1 MKFYLH
7 TKRLDP
13 LIKTCQPSR
22 NDFANKTKSLE
33 NHIKHDKISQEKS
46 CNFKIACFNEIYTNI
61 KLKIV
66 AEETMNFENTTQLLT
81 LWIGAF
87 VGALFLHVLLG
98 AQFYFQSTGV
108 SNGLLSS
115 EIMLTFVQE
124 TIYPDVDTDLSDI
137 HTESDIN
144 TEPKVLQ
151 SDLLEKESE
160 ELESVDE
167 VQSEEPQHM
176 VEQDD
181 LKSLEEPLPQK
192 VEHKAFI
199 KKTIP
204 MPKAVVKRSNAKV
217 VRSSST
223 NKGVSTA
230 GLEDMLLMEWLA
242 KVQSQLERQKNY
254 IVGQRTS
261 RAKGTVK
268 LEFMVHKKGSI
279 FSSRVAVSAGNPE
292 LDRLAMA
299 ALQRVGSFPPPPPS
313 KVNKIIR
320 VSLIFS

>member
-1 MKFYLH
+1 M
-7 TKRLDP
+7 RL
-13 LIKTCQPSR
+13 
-22 NDFANKTKSLE
+22 N
-33 NHIKHDKISQEKS
+33 
-46 CNFKIACFNEIYTNI
+46 TNN

-66 AEETMNFENTTQLLT
+66 AEETMHFINTKQLLT
-81 LWIGAF
+81 RWIGAF
-87 VGALFLHVLLG
+87 VGAFFLHVLLG
-98 AQFYFQSTGV
+98 AQFYFQSIGV

-124 TIYPDVDTDLSDI
+124 TVYPDVDTDLSDI

-181 LKSLEEPLPQK
+181 LKSLEDPLPQK

-204 MPKAVVKRSNAKV
+204 MPKAVVKRSNAKA

-223 NKGVSTA
+223 NKGVGTA

-254 IVGQRTS
+254 VVGQRTS

-268 LEFMVHKKGSI
+268 LEFRVHEQGSI
-279 FSSRVAVSAGNPE
+279 FSSRVVASAGDPE

-299 ALQRVGSFPPPPPS
+299 ALHRVGSFPPPPPS
-313 KVNKIIR
+313 KANKKIR

>member
-1 MKFYLH
+1 M
-7 TKRLDP
+7 
-13 LIKTCQPSR
+13 
-22 NDFANKTKSLE
+22 NFANTK
-33 NHIKHDKISQEKS
+33 
-46 CNFKIACFNEIYTNI
+46 
-61 KLKIV
+61 
-66 AEETMNFENTTQLLT
+66 QLLT

-87 VGALFLHVLLG
+87 VGAFFLHVLLG

-124 TIYPDVDTDLSDI
+124 TVYPDVDTDLSDI

-151 SDLLEKESE
+151 SDLLEQEPE

-167 VQSEEPQHM
+167 VQSEEPPHM
-176 VEQDD
+176 VGQDD

-199 KKTIP
+199 KKIIP
-204 MPKAVVKRSNAKV
+204 MPKAVVKRSNAKA

-223 NKGVSTA
+223 NKGVGTA

-268 LEFMVHKKGSI
+268 LEFMVREQGSI
-279 FSSRVAVSAGNPE
+279 FSSRVAVSAGDRE

-299 ALQRVGSFPPPPPS
+299 ALQRVGNFPPPPAS

>member
-1 MKFYLH
+1 M
-7 TKRLDP
+7 
-13 LIKTCQPSR
+13 
-22 NDFANKTKSLE
+22 TKSV
-33 NHIKHDKISQEKS
+33 KKKVAISKYPVLMRL
-46 CNFKIACFNEIYTNI
+46 NTNI

-66 AEETMNFENTTQLLT
+66 AEETMNFANTKQLLT

-87 VGALFLHVLLG
+87 VGAFFLHVLLG

-124 TIYPDVDTDLSDI
+124 TVYPDVDTDLSDI

-151 SDLLEKESE
+151 SDLLEQEPE

-167 VQSEEPQHM
+167 VQSEEPPHM
-176 VEQDD
+176 VGQDD

-199 KKTIP
+199 KKIIP
-204 MPKAVVKRSNAKV
+204 MPKAVVKRSNAKA

-223 NKGVSTA
+223 NKGVGTA

-268 LEFMVHKKGSI
+268 LEFMVREQGSI
-279 FSSRVAVSAGNPE
+279 FSSRVAVSAGDRE

-299 ALQRVGSFPPPPPS
+299 ALQRVGNFPPPPAS

>member
-1 MKFYLH
+1 M
-7 TKRLDP
+7 
-13 LIKTCQPSR
+13 
-22 NDFANKTKSLE
+22 NFANTK
-33 NHIKHDKISQEKS
+33 
-46 CNFKIACFNEIYTNI
+46 
-61 KLKIV
+61 
-66 AEETMNFENTTQLLT
+66 QLLT

-87 VGALFLHVLLG
+87 VGAFFLHVLLG

-124 TIYPDVDTDLSDI
+124 TIYPDVDTGLSDI
-137 HTESDIN
+137 H

-151 SDLLEKESE
+151 SDLLEQKPE

-167 VQSEEPQHM
+167 IQSEEPQHM
-176 VEQDD
+176 VGQDD

-199 KKTIP
+199 KKIIP
-204 MPKAVVKRSNAKV
+204 MPKAVVKRSNAKA

-223 NKGVSTA
+223 NKGVGTA

-268 LEFMVHKKGSI
+268 LEFMVHEQGSI

-299 ALQRVGSFPPPPPS
+299 ALQRVGSFPPPPLS

>member
-1 MKFYLH
+1 M
-7 TKRLDP
+7 
-13 LIKTCQPSR
+13 
-22 NDFANKTKSLE
+22 NFANTK
-33 NHIKHDKISQEKS
+33 
-46 CNFKIACFNEIYTNI
+46 
-61 KLKIV
+61 
-66 AEETMNFENTTQLLT
+66 QLLT

-87 VGALFLHVLLG
+87 VGAFFLHVLLG

-124 TIYPDVDTDLSDI
+124 TIYPDVDTDLPDI
-137 HTESDIN
+137 HTESDIH
-144 TEPKVLQ
+144 TEPEVLRT
-151 SDLLEKESE
+151 DLLEQESE

-176 VEQDD
+176 AEQDD

-204 MPKAVVKRSNAKV
+204 TPKAVVKRSNAKV

-223 NKGVSTA
+223 NKGGGTA
-230 GLEDMLLMEWLA
+230 GLEDTLLMEWLA

-254 IVGQRTS
+254 VVGQRTS

-268 LEFMVHKKGSI
+268 LEFMVHERGSI
-279 FSSRVAVSAGNPE
+279 FSSRVVVSAGDPE

-313 KVNKIIR
+313 KVKKIIR

>member
-1 MKFYLH
+1 M
-7 TKRLDP
+7 
-13 LIKTCQPSR
+13 
-22 NDFANKTKSLE
+22 NFANTK
-33 NHIKHDKISQEKS
+33 
-46 CNFKIACFNEIYTNI
+46 
-61 KLKIV
+61 
-66 AEETMNFENTTQLLT
+66 QLLT

-87 VGALFLHVLLG
+87 VGAFFLHILLG

-108 SNGLLSS
+108 SNDLLSS

-124 TIYPDVDTDLSDI
+124 TVHSDVDTDLPDI

-144 TEPKVLQ
+144 TEPEVLQ

-160 ELESVDE
+160 ELESVAE
-167 VQSEEPQHM
+167 VQPEEPQHM

-181 LKSLEEPLPQK
+181 LKPLEEAFPQK

-204 MPKAVVKRSNAKV
+204 MPKAVVKRFNAKA

-223 NKGVSTA
+223 NKGSGTA
-230 GLEDMLLMEWLA
+230 GAEDILLMEWLA

-261 RAKGTVK
+261 RTKGTVK
-268 LEFMVHKKGSI
+268 LEFMVHEQGSI
-279 FSSRVAVSAGNPE
+279 FSSRVAVSAGDPE

-299 ALQRVGSFPPPPPS
+299 ALQRIGSFPPPPPS
-313 KVNKIIR
+313 KVNKTIR

>member
-1 MKFYLH
+1 M
-7 TKRLDP
+7 
-13 LIKTCQPSR
+13 
-22 NDFANKTKSLE
+22 NFANTK
-33 NHIKHDKISQEKS
+33 
-46 CNFKIACFNEIYTNI
+46 
-61 KLKIV
+61 
-66 AEETMNFENTTQLLT
+66 QLLT

-87 VGALFLHVLLG
+87 VGAFFLHVLLG
-98 AQFYFQSTGV
+98 AQFYFQSIGV
-108 SNGLLSS
+108 TKGLRSS

-124 TIYPDVDTDLSDI
+124 AIYPDVDTDLPDI
-137 HTESDIN
+137 HTES
-144 TEPKVLQ
+144 EVLRT
-151 SDLLEKESE
+151 DLLEQESE
-160 ELESVDE
+160 ELESVDK

-181 LKSLEEPLPQK
+181 LKSLEKPLPQK
-192 VEHKAFI
+192 VEHKAFV

-204 MPKAVVKRSNAKV
+204 TPKAVVKRSNAKV

-223 NKGVSTA
+223 NKGGGTA
-230 GLEDMLLMEWLA
+230 GLEDRLLMEWLA

-254 IVGQRTS
+254 VVGQRTS

-268 LEFMVHKKGSI
+268 LEFMVHERGSI
-279 FSSRVAVSAGNPE
+279 FSSRVVVSAGDPE

-313 KVNKIIR
+313 KVNKTIR

>member
-1 MKFYLH
+1 M
-7 TKRLDP
+7 
-13 LIKTCQPSR
+13 
-22 NDFANKTKSLE
+22 NFANTK
-33 NHIKHDKISQEKS
+33 
-46 CNFKIACFNEIYTNI
+46 
-61 KLKIV
+61 
-66 AEETMNFENTTQLLT
+66 QLLT

-87 VGALFLHVLLG
+87 VGAFFLHILLG

-108 SNGLLSS
+108 SNDLLSS

-124 TIYPDVDTDLSDI
+124 TVHSDVDTDLPDI

-144 TEPKVLQ
+144 TEPEVLQ

-160 ELESVDE
+160 ELESVAE
-167 VQSEEPQHM
+167 VQPEEPQHM

-181 LKSLEEPLPQK
+181 LKPLEEAFLQK

-204 MPKAVVKRSNAKV
+204 MPKAVVKRFNAKA

-223 NKGVSTA
+223 NKGSGTA
-230 GLEDMLLMEWLA
+230 GAEDILLMEWLA

-261 RAKGTVK
+261 RTKGTVK
-268 LEFMVHKKGSI
+268 LEFMVHEQGSI
-279 FSSRVAVSAGNPE
+279 FSSRVAVSAGDPE

-299 ALQRVGSFPPPPPS
+299 ALQRIGSFPPPPPS
-313 KVNKIIR
+313 KVNKTIR

>member
-1 MKFYLH
+1 M
-7 TKRLDP
+7 
-13 LIKTCQPSR
+13 
-22 NDFANKTKSLE
+22 NFANTK
-33 NHIKHDKISQEKS
+33 
-46 CNFKIACFNEIYTNI
+46 
-61 KLKIV
+61 
-66 AEETMNFENTTQLLT
+66 QLLT

-87 VGALFLHVLLG
+87 VGAFFLHVLLG
-98 AQFYFQSTGV
+98 AQFYFQSIGV
-108 SNGLLSS
+108 TKGLLSS

-124 TIYPDVDTDLSDI
+124 VVYPDVDTDLPDI
-137 HTESDIN
+137 HTEP
-144 TEPKVLQ
+144 EVLRT
-151 SDLLEKESE
+151 DLLEQESE
-160 ELESVDE
+160 ELKSVDK

-204 MPKAVVKRSNAKV
+204 TPEAVVKRSNAKV

-223 NKGVSTA
+223 NKGGTA
-230 GLEDMLLMEWLA
+230 GLEDTLLMEWLA

-254 IVGQRTS
+254 VVGQRTS

-268 LEFMVHKKGSI
+268 LEFMVHERGSI
-279 FSSRVAVSAGNPE
+279 FSSRVVVSAGDPE

-313 KVNKIIR
+313 KVNKTIR

>member
-1 MKFYLH
+1 M
-7 TKRLDP
+7 
-13 LIKTCQPSR
+13 
-22 NDFANKTKSLE
+22 NFANTK
-33 NHIKHDKISQEKS
+33 
-46 CNFKIACFNEIYTNI
+46 
-61 KLKIV
+61 
-66 AEETMNFENTTQLLT
+66 QLLT

-87 VGALFLHVLLG
+87 VGAFFLHVLLG

-124 TIYPDVDTDLSDI
+124 TVYSDVDTDLSDI

-151 SDLLEKESE
+151 SDLLEQESE
-160 ELESVDE
+160 ELESVDKI
-167 VQSEEPQHM
+167 QSEEPQHM

-181 LKSLEEPLPQK
+181 LKSLEEPLIQK

-204 MPKAVVKRSNAKV
+204 MPKAVIKRSNAKV
-217 VRSSST
+217 VRSFST
-223 NKGVSTA
+223 NKGGDTA
-230 GLEDMLLMEWLA
+230 VLEDALLVEWLA
-242 KVQSQLERQKNY
+242 KVQAQLERQKKY

-268 LEFMVHKKGSI
+268 LEFMVREQGSI
-279 FSSRVAVSAGNPE
+279 FSSRVAVSAGDPE

-299 ALQRVGSFPPPPPS
+299 ALQRVGNFPPPPAS

>member
-1 MKFYLH
+1 M
-7 TKRLDP
+7 RL
-13 LIKTCQPSR
+13 
-22 NDFANKTKSLE
+22 N
-33 NHIKHDKISQEKS
+33 
-46 CNFKIACFNEIYTNI
+46 TNI

-66 AEETMNFENTTQLLT
+66 AEEMMNFANTTQLLT

-108 SNGLLSS
+108 GNGLLSS
-115 EIMLTFVQE
+115 EIELTFVQE
-124 TIYPDVDTDLSDI
+124 TIYLDVDTDLSDI

-151 SDLLEKESE
+151 SDLLEQESE

-176 VEQDD
+176 IEQDD

-204 MPKAVVKRSNAKV
+204 MPKAVVKRSNAKA

-223 NKGVSTA
+223 NKGVGTA

-268 LEFMVHKKGSI
+268 LEFMVREQGSI